1 MKLGLQCE
9 VRYSPKIGRP
19 RSVIIRNLRRLSLR
33 GIEDKVVDL
42 GRLYDLK
49 ARVVV
54 HAGYFHDWE
63 VRVWEAQCQS
73 ANFASTGFWAIN
85 RKSRHFLTPRAKL

>member
-19 RSVIIRNLRRLSLR
+19 RSVIIRNLRRLSSR
-33 GIEDKVVDL
+33 GIKDKVVDL

-54 HAGYFHDWE
+54 HMGYFSRLGGE
-63 VRVWEAQCQS
+63 VLERLNVRTLILVVPDFGPLVE
-73 ANFASTGFWAIN
+73 
-85 RKSRHFLTPRAKL
+85 KSPFF